1 VHPTRRIKLICF
13 GRLKEDHWRLA
24 CAEYEKRLGAYCR
37 LETIELSPALLPDE
51 PSPAQIRAAL
61 EQEAKL
67 ALPRIPRGAGTAAL
81 CAQGRQMTSEQ
92 LAAWAETQPDIVFMI
107 GSSHGLSEDLK
118 AKAGLRLSMSAMTFP
133 HQLARVM
140 LLEQL
145 YRAFQI
151 NTGGKYH
158 K

>member
-1 VHPTRRIKLICF
+1 MRRVKLICF
-13 GRLKEDHWRLA
+13 GRLKEPHWRLA

-37 LETIELSPALLPDE
+37 LETVELSPALLPDE
-51 PSPAQIRAAL
+51 PSPAQVRAAL
-61 EQEAKL
+61 EQEARLVLPKL
-67 ALPRIPRGAGTAAL
+67 PRGAGAAAL
-81 CAQGRQMTSEQ
+81 CVEGRQMASEQ
-92 LAAWAETQPDIVFMI
+92 LGAWIEAQPGEIVFLI
-107 GSSHGLSEDLK
+107 GSSCGLSESLK
-118 AKAGLRLSMSAMTFP
+118 ARAQLRLSLSAMTFP

-151 NTGGKYH
+151 NIGGKYH